1 MLFES
6 AVCIKGLEGGPGSG
20 CSNQRDITLR
30 RKLLTETL
38 WTCFMIRGDRV
49 RSMTEIESS
58 HNIVSVHFDFIMFTA
73 GISNNSALRFFI

>member
-20 CSNQRDITLR
+20 YSNQRYHIR

-49 RSMTEIESS
+49 RSMAQIESS
-58 HNIVSVHFDFIMFTA
+58 HNLVSVRFDFIMFTA
-73 GISNNSALRFFI
+73 CISNGSALRFFI